1 MSLIDTVRQ
10 LWLVIRNEKDK
21 NANTA
26 ERVGDAGAAILDVL
40 EDFSNTIETTYA
52 KQSTETVFDWS
63 TQAPGIADVHLAAIS
78 YYAKGSNVA
87 SVADKDTLGQVIHE
101 TYATKGELNDI
112 ELTPGPK
119 GNDAPLVIILYGEL
133 PVAIGPMWHSDVREL
148 DVYMRISTDNGST
161 YSNPLKFKGNDGI
174 PGDDAPQVIIKYAV
188 TGDTMLDIWHSTVE
202 PDDMYMKVS
211 TDGGATYSYAMKFKG
226 VDGGTGIEALGYAMS
241 DPASDITAGIKIPC
255 AAVPYAFTITGIRAQ
270 LGRAAIGALKLTID
284 IKKNGTSILSTLLT
298 FDSTETISEGAATP
312 YVLTSPSISIT
323 TSDVIELSVP
333 MAGGITQAAQNL
345 TLFLIGHKTI

>member
-1 MSLIDTVRQ
+1 
-10 LWLVIRNEKDK
+10 
-21 NANTA
+21 
-26 ERVGDAGAAILDVL
+26 
-40 EDFSNTIETTYA
+40 
-52 KQSTETVFDWS
+52 
-63 TQAPGIADVHLAAIS
+63 
-78 YYAKGSNVA
+78 
-87 SVADKDTLGQVIHE
+87 
-101 TYATKGELNDI
+101 
-112 ELTPGPK
+112 
-119 GNDAPLVIILYGEL
+119 
-133 PVAIGPMWHSDVREL
+133 
-148 DVYMRISTDNGST
+148 
-161 YSNPLKFKGNDGI
+161 
-174 PGDDAPQVIIKYAV
+174 
-188 TGDTMLDIWHSTVE
+188 
-202 PDDMYMKVS
+202 MKVS